1 MLPTLTVIGKIR
13 VLGLNFGTCRFIYM
27 FSDLQINGQQ
37 SNVVNQTCNEY
48 GIKVLEFSS
57 QVGQLY
63 HFKKPLSKEFGDQP
77 LIEEILDAKYTFV
90 KKSEMFPLAGTY

>member
-1 MLPTLTVIGKIR
+1 M
-13 VLGLNFGTCRFIYM
+13 
-27 FSDLQINGQQ
+27 
-37 SNVVNQTCNEY
+37 VNQTCNED

-57 QVGQLY
+57 QVGQSY

-90 KKSEMFPLAGTY
+90 KKSERFPSAGKFCLLLC